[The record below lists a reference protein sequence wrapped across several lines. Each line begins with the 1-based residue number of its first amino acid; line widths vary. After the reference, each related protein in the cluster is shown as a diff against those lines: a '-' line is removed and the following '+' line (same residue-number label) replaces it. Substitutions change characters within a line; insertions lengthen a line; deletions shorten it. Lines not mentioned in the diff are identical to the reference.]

1 MAITFKA
8 EIRKNEQRKDGTWN
22 VKIRVT
28 KDGKVERISTHYYV
42 DKSQI
47 ARKSFEIIDKEIL
60 GVCDEI
66 IDFFRQTVVKM
77 GMKVNVYDAAYLAKY
92 LKAEQDKYNP
102 DKQSD
107 FIGFAESHEKKLRE
121 EKRDGYADSIKYT
134 LSWLKKGYK
143 TLYIRD
149 ITTYELEKMQLSM
162 LKTMKQTSAN
172 IHLRNIR
179 TLYNAYIDAHN
190 EDDLILHYPFRR
202 FKFRKDDTP
211 KKRVLSV
218 DDIRKIIFFPDH
230 KLERVNL
237 ARDVFFLSFALLGIN
252 SKDLYTCSEFDGQ
265 RIIYFRQKTKRK
277 GEKAKTAPLVPDEI
291 RPVFDKYR
299 DPSGQRVFDF
309 YKRYSTT
316 TNFYRAIN
324 KGLKIIC
331 DEANIPQDITTYF
344 ARHSFATIARND
356 CGVSKDDVAVCLTHS
371 SGLDITDRYIHEDWG
386 VLDRTQR
393 KVLDFVFKEQ

>member
-92 LKAEQDKYNP
+92 LKAERDKYNP

-202 FKFRKDDTP
+202 FKFRKDDAP
-211 KKRVLSV
+211 KKRVLNV

-299 DPSGQRVFDF
+299 DPLGQRVFDF

-371 SGLDITDRYIHEDWG
+371 SGLDVTDRYIHEDWG